1 MKTRDFLWGLL
12 ACAAFSACSSD
23 EVVKNDN
30 LEKSKSYMRVSFNIA
45 DDAASRNARG
55 VTDGGFAEGTE
66 TNIITGNTIFLF
78 YTASGDYVTSGT
90 LVDTPTLEGNETVM
104 GGDHSDNVNSKY
116 DTDAVVVL
124 DCTEVL
130 KNNITQM
137 LTVAN
142 IRETA
147 SLQNKVLADALDE
160 IALVSYNSPS
170 GIIIDGE
177 TGFLMST
184 SVFVEG
190 DEIKNVTPIDPED
203 NFAESEEEAKSNEKA
218 VEVYLER
225 ASAKVEVAKAD
236 DFTSSVTEKVDGTE
250 EVLEITIAG
259 WTLNGTVK
267 DTYIVKQMEDDWIAN
282 DPFDK
287 WNYAL
292 NHRSYWA
299 KSTNWSNTSG
309 KPDEDYV
316 LDYKSWDEVGTSL
329 GIPEYCFENTIS
341 GTPSVTDH
349 NITTVLVKAY
359 FGDGYTDY
367 YEFAGDF
374 YTTAEYKKL
383 ILAQLASAGYK
394 KSPDGT
400 TFVALESGDVMF
412 DTNGLSGVKVAML
425 PSNTYAKDESFVE
438 TTDVN
443 TYVNALPLITT
454 VKGYKNGACRYQ
466 IPIEHLHS
474 IDPENPKYG
483 VVRNHWYKLT
493 INKITKIGTAV
504 YDPDV
509 PNTDLDE
516 EELTYYMA
524 VKLHVLSWHM
534 VNQNVTL

>member
-55 VTDGGFAEGTE
+55 VTDGGFNVGTE
-66 TNIITGNTIFLF
+66 TNIIKGNTIFLF

-90 LVDTPTLEGNETVM
+90 LVEAPTLEGEETVT
-104 GGDHSDNVNSKY
+104 GGDHNGNVNSKY
-116 DTDAVVVL
+116 DSDAVVVL

-130 KNNITQM
+130 KNNIKQM

-142 IRETA
+142 IKETA

-160 IALVSYNSPS
+160 IALASADFPS
-170 GIIIDGE
+170 GIIVDE
-177 TGFLMST
+177 KSGFLMST
-184 SVFVEG
+184 SVFVE
-190 DEIKNVTPIDPED
+190 DETIKNVTQIDPAT
-203 NFAESEEEAKSNEKA
+203 NFAKTEAEAKANETA
-218 VEVYLER
+218 VKVYLER
-225 ASAKVEVAKAD
+225 TSAKVEVAQATED
-236 DFTSSVTEKVDGTE
+236 YTATVTEKVDGVETE
-250 EVLEITIAG
+250 LTITIDG

-267 DTYIVKQMEDDWIAN
+267 DTYIVKQMEESWITN

-309 KPDEDYV
+309 KPGEDYV
-316 LDYKSWDEVGTSL
+316 LDYKSWDDADTFLGT
-329 GIPEYCFENTIS
+329 PEYCFENTIN
-341 GTPSVTDH
+341 GEHSVKNH
-349 NITTVLVKAY
+349 NITTVLVKAH
-359 FGDGYTDY
+359 FGDGFTDY

-438 TTDVN
+438 STDVD

-454 VKGYKNGACRYQ
+454 VKGYQNGACRYQ

-474 IDPENPKYG
+474 TVEHPKYG

-493 INKITKIGTAV
+493 INKIGKIGTAV
-504 YDPDV
+504 YDPDE

-524 VKLHVLSWHM
+524 VKLHVLSWHV
-534 VNQNVTL
+534 VNQDVNL

>member
-55 VTDGGFAEGTE
+55 VTDGGFAVGTE

-90 LVDTPTLEGNETVM
+90 LVEPPTLEGNETVT
-104 GGDHSDNVNSKY
+104 GGDHSDQVNSKY
-116 DTDAVVVL
+116 DSEAVVVL

-142 IRETA
+142 IKETA

-160 IALVSYNSPS
+160 IALVSDNSPS

-225 ASAKVEVAKAD
+225 ASAKVEVAKATEGY
-236 DFTSSVTEKVDGTE
+236 TSSVTEKVDGTE
-250 EVLEITIAG
+250 EVLEITIDG

-267 DTYIVKQMEDDWIAN
+267 DTYIVKQMEESWITNA
-282 DPFDK
+282 PFDN

-316 LDYKSWDEVGTSL
+316 LDYKSWDEAGTSL
-329 GIPEYCFENTIS
+329 DTPEYCFENTIS
-341 GTPSVTDH
+341 GIPSVTDH
-349 NITTVLVKAY
+349 NITTVLVKAH
-359 FGDGYTDY
+359 FGDGSTDY

-474 IDPENPKYG
+474 TVEHPAYG

-534 VNQNVTL
+534 VIQDVTL

>member
-1 MKTRDFLWGLL
+1 
-12 ACAAFSACSSD
+12 
-23 EVVKNDN
+23 
-30 LEKSKSYMRVSFNIA
+30 MRVSFNIA

-55 VTDGGFAEGTE
+55 VTDGGFAVGTE

-90 LVDTPTLEGNETVM
+90 LVEPPTLEGNETVT
-104 GGDHSDNVNSKY
+104 GGDHSDQVNSKY
-116 DTDAVVVL
+116 DSEAVVVL

-142 IRETA
+142 IKETA

-160 IALVSYNSPS
+160 IALVSDNSPS

-225 ASAKVEVAKAD
+225 ASAKVEVAKATEGY
-236 DFTSSVTEKVDGTE
+236 TSSVTEKVDGTE
-250 EVLEITIAG
+250 EVLEITIDG

-267 DTYIVKQMEDDWIAN
+267 DTYIVKQMEESWITNA
-282 DPFDK
+282 PFDN

-316 LDYKSWDEVGTSL
+316 LDYKSWDEAGTSL
-329 GIPEYCFENTIS
+329 DTPEYCFENTIS
-341 GTPSVTDH
+341 GIPSVTDH
-349 NITTVLVKAY
+349 NITTVLVKAH
-359 FGDGYTDY
+359 FGDGSTDY

-474 IDPENPKYG
+474 TVEHPAYG

-534 VNQNVTL
+534 VIQDVTL